1 MASTEE
7 TKPVSDPAPFG
18 LASFAGTT
26 FVLSLVN
33 AGLVAKDVEPV
44 VLPLALFIGGL
55 GQLIACVWE
64 IRNNNT
70 FGATAFGTY
79 GGFWCAFAFFVW
91 LFSEKIP
98 ENHAAT
104 ATGLFLLIFAVFT
117 AYMTI
122 GALRTTAALAS
133 VFFFLFLTFLFLT
146 LGELAAESLGKI
158 GGWLGLLTA
167 LLAWYTSFAGILKAT
182 FKRDVLPVRP
192 LS

>member
-1 MASTEE
+1 MANEE
-7 TKPVSDPAPFG
+7 SAPASDPAPFG

-26 FVLSLVN
+26 FVLSLIN
-33 AGLVAKDVEPV
+33 AGLVVEDAEPV

-55 GQLIACVWE
+55 GQLIACFWE

-79 GGFWCAFAFFVW
+79 GGFWCAFA
-91 LFSEKIP
+91 LFAWVFKDEIP
-98 ENHAAT
+98 KDLQTT
-104 ATGLFLLIFAVFT
+104 ATGLFLLIFTVFT

-122 GALRTTAALAS
+122 GALRTTAALAA

-146 LGELAAESLGKI
+146 LGDLAAKPLGTV

-167 LLAWYTSFAGILKAT
+167 ILAWYTSFAGILKAT
-182 FKRDVLPVRP
+182 FKRDVLPVGP